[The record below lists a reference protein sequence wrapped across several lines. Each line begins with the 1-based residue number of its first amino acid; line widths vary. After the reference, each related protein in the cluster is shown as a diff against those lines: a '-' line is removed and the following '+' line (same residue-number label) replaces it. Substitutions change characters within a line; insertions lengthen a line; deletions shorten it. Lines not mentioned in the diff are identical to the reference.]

1 MALPKFFNNQF
12 SFKSYPNT
20 FFEGDNTNH
29 IVFTHNTKNDQEF
42 LRLWDNFDVGKNN
55 MNDTGFNRNF
65 GKWSIKD
72 GKLVITLNDGK
83 TWNYPKSELSKIE
96 KFWVDNYETEPEP
109 KPKEQEKQKEQPKGQ
124 SETPK
129 EEPKPADTTRTK
141 PEFDFE
147 AWKEQNKPVQPQKPQ
162 VNCTEWNNN
171 NLFEI
176 NFKPEFKEQVAK
188 DFVAWYIGLQP
199 AVKTKYD
206 GVCGFTEDGTFT
218 TDNIHKNGLVRR
230 MAESRRTT
238 QGGDTYFNIWSNIY
252 RKTNSDKFKDETQ
265 MKESI
270 VKKLKSI
277 KETKSLKESL
287 VNKLNKKKIEKKVNE
302 VKVERGLLK
311 LSESYTFKRDDKFYS
326 ELGRIVKNYKTTPN
340 FLTEN
345 TDQTFSD
352 AFKFVF
358 SNGEEQIKKETIN
371 RLFKSLSIEEGTEIA
386 NQISEKL
393 TAMETTEIYL
403 NCLKVSSIILSTM
416 ITAITSELSSEAT
429 GSLEGM
435 VKSVINSSLNSSE
448 NMEKLKYQI
457 NNVVCPVLE
466 GYKTR
471 IVDMPKQISNAF
483 TNMI

>member
-29 IVFTHNTKNDQEF
+29 IIFTNNTKNDQEF

-109 KPKEQEKQKEQPKGQ
+109 KPKQQEKQKEQPTTQ
-124 SETPK
+124 TNQE
-129 EEPKPADTTRTK
+129 EEPKPVDTKRTK

-147 AWKEQNKPVQPQKPQ
+147 AWKEQNKPVQPQKPPMD
-162 VNCTEWNNN
+162 CSEWIDN
-171 NLFEI
+171 NLFEEY
-176 NFKPEFKEQVAK
+176 FKEEFKEQASK
-188 DFVAWYIGLQP
+188 DFVKFYLRLQP
-199 AVKTKYD
+199 RFPESFNT
-206 GVCGFTEDGTFT
+206 VCGLNSDGTFT
-218 TDNIHKNGLVRR
+218 SGLVHKNGLVRY
-230 MAESRRTT
+230 MTRTRKSLT
-238 QGGDTYFNIWSNIY
+238 QGDTYFNAWLKEY
-252 RKTNSDKFKDETQ
+252 QKTNSDKFKDETQ

-393 TAMETTEIYL
+393 TAMETTKIYL

-466 GYKTR
+466 GYKTK

>member
-1 MALPKFFNNQF
+1 MALPKSFTRQF
-12 SFKSYPNT
+12 DFEKYPNT
-20 FFEGDNTNH
+20 FWEGDTDKY
-29 IVFTHNTKNDQEF
+29 IVFFFNDKKPDDF
-42 LRLWDNFDVGKNN
+42 FVLWDNYDVGYHYTTDQNI
-55 MNDTGFNRNF
+55 NRRNY
-65 GKWSIKD
+65 GKWSIKSNV
-72 GKLVITLNDGK
+72 LVITGSNGDLNFPKDELQRLEQFWIDS
-83 TWNYPKSELSKIE
+83 TEPTVDNKSEQ
-96 KFWVDNYETEPEP
+96 
-109 KPKEQEKQKEQPKGQ
+109 PKEAPKEQPK
-124 SETPK
+124 PV
-129 EEPKPADTTRTK
+129 DTKRTK
-141 PEFDFE
+141 PEFDWE
-147 AWKEQNKPVQPQKPQ
+147 AWKEQNKPVQPQKPP
-162 VNCTEWNNN
+162 VDCSEWVTN
-171 NLFEI
+171 NLFEEY
-176 NFKPEFKEQVAK
+176 FKPEFYDKAAQ
-188 DFVAWYIGLQP
+188 DFVDWYIKKRPSFLNRF
-199 AVKTKYD
+199 VD
-206 GVCGFTEDGTFT
+206 VCGI
-218 TDNIHKNGLVRR
+218 DNSGKFKSADVHKNGLVRFMTR
-230 MAESRRTT
+230 VSSESG
-238 QGGDTYFNIWSNIY
+238 QLKSLGNTYFEIWLKEY
-252 RKTNSDKFKDETQ
+252 QKTNSDKFKDETQ

-302 VKVERGLLK
+302 VKVERNLIK
-311 LSESYTFKRDDKFYS
+311 LSESYTFKRDNKFYS
-326 ELGRIVKNYKTTPN
+326 ELGRIVKNYKNTSN

-358 SNGEEQIKKETIN
+358 SNGEEQIKKETIT
-371 RLFKSLSIEEGTEIA
+371 RLFKSLGIEERTEIA

-435 VKSVINSSLNSSE
+435 VKSVINSSLNSSD

-471 IVDMPKQISNAF
+471 IVDMPKEISNAF

>member
-1 MALPKFFNNQF
+1 MAYPIPSNFPDYSFFNDFPYVFVGAKDKDTKKQKEGVIAFQEKSKLYYFLYNDRKVKNSNKDLIGSWVIRDGNLKFLQSDGSIITSYSKADLNQ
-12 SFKSYPNT
+12 
-20 FFEGDNTNH
+20 
-29 IVFTHNTKNDQEF
+29 KNDE
-42 LRLWDNFDVGKNN
+42 
-55 MNDTGFNRNF
+55 
-65 GKWSIKD
+65 
-72 GKLVITLNDGK
+72 
-83 TWNYPKSELSKIE
+83 YKSAKSG
-96 KFWVDNYETEPEP
+96 
-109 KPKEQEKQKEQPKGQ
+109 QQKEQPKGQ

-147 AWKEQNKPVQPQKPQ
+147 AWKEQNKPVQPQKPKID
-162 VNCTEWNNN
+162 CTEWNND
-171 NLFEI
+171 NLFEE
-176 NFKPEFKEQVAK
+176 NFKPEFKEQASK
-188 DFVAWYIGLQP
+188 DFLKWY
-199 AVKTKYD
+199 VKIDPMFPEIYSD
-206 GVCGFTEDGTFT
+206 VCGLSADGTFKSGEV
-218 TDNIHKNGLVRR
+218 HKNGLVRFMSKIIR
-230 MAESRRTT
+230 STKP
-238 QGGDTYFNIWSNIY
+238 GDTFFNFWMVLY
-252 RKTNSDKFKDETQ
+252 KKTNADKFKDETQ

-326 ELGRIVKNYKTTPN
+326 ELGRIVKNYKDTPN

-371 RLFKSLSIEEGTEIA
+371 RLFKSLGIEEGTEIA

-393 TAMETTEIYL
+393 IAMETTEIYL

-416 ITAITSELSSEAT
+416 ITAITSELSSETT

-435 VKSVINSSLNSSE
+435 VKSVINSSLNSSD

-471 IVDMPKQISNAF
+471 IVDMPKQISDAF